1 LRKVSAFRDLQRLK
15 HGTAGVSRAIFA
27 ETRLRRRHQSF
38 KQSDRNTFEFR
49 SAADRIGQQL
59 AA

>member
-1 LRKVSAFRDLQRLK
+1 LQRLK